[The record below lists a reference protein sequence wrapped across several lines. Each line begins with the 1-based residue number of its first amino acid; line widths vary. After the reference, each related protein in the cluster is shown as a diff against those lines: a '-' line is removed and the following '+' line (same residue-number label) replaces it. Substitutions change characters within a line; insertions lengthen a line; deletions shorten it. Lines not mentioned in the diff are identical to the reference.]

1 MQEHFEESQPGNKKK
16 KKKREDGREEGVE
29 QVLPNG
35 FQFEKISKARRLKN
49 QKINVILMLPMS
61 L

>member
-1 MQEHFEESQPGNKKK
+1 PIRK

-29 QVLPNG
+29 QVLPIG
-35 FQFEKISKARRLKN
+35 LRSEKISKAQRLKN